1 MSSITG
7 INPGTYAY
15 DADGNM
21 TNRNGTNIQWD
32 SDNLP
37 TSIVENGS
45 NSSSFSY
52 APDKHRY
59 YQSAEIA
66 GVSETT
72 VYVGAFEAW
81 TQAGSTTGCMI
92 VQQ

>member
-1 MSSITG
+1 
-7 INPGTYAY
+7 
-15 DADGNM
+15 M
-21 TNRNGTNIQWD
+21 TNRNGTAIQWD

-59 YQSAEIA
+59 YQTAMIA

-72 VYVGAFEAW
+72 EEIGVK
-81 TQAGSTTGCMI
+81 S
-92 VQQ
+92 